1 MRKNT
6 THFQLGWFIGHY
18 IYDMYLPTLSTDM
31 LHSRKVIQVTI
42 DEADKYHALEEKW
55 FKTNSVPSPE
65 ENTLFEEMRSMSKEL
80 ARKYL
85 PNTLK
90 CYTCSKLTIPTDEK
104 DLAELKVGI
113 RSYLWD
119 TDLCW
124 YHIEKDEDINIYRED
139 DGWSTVIEL
148 KLDA

>member
-1 MRKNT
+1 
-6 THFQLGWFIGHY
+6 
-18 IYDMYLPTLSTDM
+18 
-31 LHSRKVIQVTI
+31 
-42 DEADKYHALEEKW
+42 
-55 FKTNSVPSPE
+55 
-65 ENTLFEEMRSMSKEL
+65 MSQEL

-85 PNTLK
+85 PHILK
-90 CYTCSKLTIPTDEK
+90 CYTLNKLTIPTDEK

-113 RSYLWD
+113 RSYLWN